1 MGLGDG
7 KFSSHGVLPSQGKG
21 CAEASLPPSKSILN
35 RLLILAALSSQRV
48 TLEAPGFGEDTAC
61 MLANLRAL
69 GFDVNVDPPLGTITL
84 QGQGGNIPHAKADL
98 YFENAGTVARFISAL
113 IALRPGGVYTL
124 DGSEAMRKRPLSQ
137 LWEAL
142 EAVGAVSIA
151 YLNQP
156 GCLPA
161 TLKTFGLNAKT
172 LSLDASLSSQ
182 GLSALMMVGG
192 IKGLEIY
199 WKGTVPSWPF
209 VEMTAGCMRD
219 VGGRIDL
226 RKDRIKIEPST
237 YHFLE
242 SYPVPLDATAA
253 SYWACWAI
261 STQRPITLRP
271 FFRDPHQGDWM
282 FLDYLKGWGLIEY
295 AISREGIPAL
305 KISPRHSS
313 FPIEAAC
320 SSPLEGDFKGIS
332 DTFLSLL
339 AIGPLLQRPIA
350 LKGLGHTRYQEC
362 NRLKAVAQNM
372 QLLGQK
378 VEISDD
384 SLTLW
389 PSYEALK
396 RNTPAMIDDHQDHRI
411 AMSFAVLASHP
422 LRGDLPWLYLKNPS
436 LCAKTF
442 PDFFKTLECIN
453 LSP

>member
-1 MGLGDG
+1 MGPVDSN
-7 KFSSHGVLPSQGKG
+7 FSSHGVLPSQGKG
-21 CAEASLPPSKSILN
+21 CAEASLPPSKSVLN

-69 GFDVNVDPPLGTITL
+69 GFDVNVDPSLGTITL

-124 DGSEAMRKRPLSQ
+124 DGSEAMRKRPIGH

-142 EAVGAVSIA
+142 RSAGAVEIDYIESPG
-151 YLNQP
+151 YLPCRLKTYGFQAQSL
-156 GCLPA
+156 CLDA
-161 TLKTFGLNAKT
+161 TLT
-172 LSLDASLSSQ
+172 SQ

-226 RKDRIKIEPST
+226 RKGKISIEPST
-237 YHFLE
+237 YHFPE

-253 SYWACWAI
+253 SYWAGLAI

-271 FFRDPHQGDWM
+271 FVRDPHQGDWM
-282 FLDYLKGWGLIEY
+282 FLDYLKDWGLIEY
-295 AISREGIPAL
+295 TISREGIPPL

-313 FPIEAAC
+313 FPIEGGC
-320 SSPLEGDFKGIS
+320 YSPLEADFRGIS

-362 NRLKAVAQNM
+362 NRLKAMAQNM
-372 QLLGQK
+372 RLLGQK
-378 VEISDD
+378 VEIRDD
-384 SLTLW
+384 SITLW

-396 RNTPAMIDDHQDHRI
+396 RNTPAVIEDYKDHRL

-442 PDFFKTLECIN
+442 PDFFKTLESIN
-453 LSP
+453 LRP